1 MSPFWKNV
9 NDELQYQG
17 MNIKTLSAL
26 TGIPYT
32 TITNGK
38 NRPDS
43 IPSADVAIKIS
54 KVLNK
59 SLEWLL
65 GESSVLPKSSIDS
78 ETVDRTLQ
86 ELNLY
91 HKYERMISALELCS
105 VRTQEAV
112 INMALAI
119 SEEKKF
125 CIFQILR

>member
-9 NDELQYQG
+9 NEELQYQG

-32 TITNGK
+32 TITNGR

-43 IPSADVAIKIS
+43 IPTADVALKIS

-65 GESSVLPKSSIDS
+65 GESVLLPKSN
-78 ETVDRTLQ
+78 ETDVSSNEENVLQ
-86 ELNLY
+86 KLNLY
-91 HKYERMISALELCS
+91 HKYERLITSLENRS
-105 VRTQEAV
+105 VRTQTAF
-112 INMALAI
+112 INLATAI
-119 SEEKKF
+119 SEE
-125 CIFQILR
+125 

>member
-17 MNIKTLSAL
+17 MNIKTLSVI

-54 KVLNK
+54 KALNK

-65 GESSVLPKSSIDS
+65 GESSVLPKTPNNPENSDK
-78 ETVDRTLQ
+78 TLQ

-91 HKYERMISALELCS
+91 HKYERMISALEMCS
-105 VRTQEAV
+105 VRTQEAF
-112 INMALAI
+112 INMSLAI
-119 SEEKKF
+119 SEK
-125 CIFQILR
+125 

>member
-9 NDELQYQG
+9 NEELQYQG
-17 MNIKTLSAL
+17 MNIKTLSVL

-78 ETVDRTLQ
+78 ENMDRTLQ

-119 SEEKKF
+119 SEE
-125 CIFQILR
+125 

>member
-1 MSPFWKNV
+1 MSNNCTMSPFWKNV
-9 NDELQYQG
+9 NEELQYQG

-32 TITNGK
+32 TITNGR

-43 IPSADVAIKIS
+43 IPTADVALKIS

-65 GESSVLPKSSIDS
+65 GESVLLPKSN
-78 ETVDRTLQ
+78 ETDVSSNEENVLQ

-91 HKYERMISALELCS
+91 HKYERLITSLENRS
-105 VRTQEAV
+105 VRTQTAF
-112 INMALAI
+112 INLATAI
-119 SEEKKF
+119 NEE
-125 CIFQILR
+125 

>member
-9 NDELQYQG
+9 NEELQYQG

-32 TITNGK
+32 TITNGR

-43 IPSADVAIKIS
+43 IPTADVALKIS

-65 GESSVLPKSSIDS
+65 GESVLLPKSNERDVSS
-78 ETVDRTLQ
+78 NEENVLQ

-91 HKYERMISALELCS
+91 HKYERLITSLENRS
-105 VRTQEAV
+105 VRTQTAF
-112 INMALAI
+112 INLATAI
-119 SEEKKF
+119 NEE
-125 CIFQILR
+125 

>member
-32 TITNGK
+32 TITNGR

-54 KVLNK
+54 KVLHK

-65 GESSVLPKSSIDS
+65 GESCVLPKSSSDS
-78 ETVDRTLQ
+78 ENIDRTLQ

-105 VRTQEAV
+105 VQTQEAF
-112 INMALAI
+112 INMSVAV
-119 SEEKKF
+119 SKEK
-125 CIFQILR
+125 I

>member
-17 MNIKTLSAL
+17 MTLKTLSIL

-32 TITNGK
+32 TITNGR

-65 GESSVLPKSSIDS
+65 GESSVLPKLSDDSASSNKS
-78 ETVDRTLQ
+78 LQ

-105 VRTQEAV
+105 VRTQEAF
-112 INMALAI
+112 INMSVAI
-119 SEEKKF
+119 SEE
-125 CIFQILR
+125 